1 MAAADAVA
9 DIGDDASL
17 AVGGFGLCGIPMDLI
32 GALAARGVR
41 GLRVISNNCGVD
53 DWGLGILLRAGQIA
67 RMTSSY
73 MGEHAEF
80 AKRFTAG
87 ELEVELVPQGTLAER
102 LRAGGSGIP
111 AFYTPVGTGTDIAAG
126 GMPLR
131 YGPAGEVAVV
141 SPPRETRLIGGTEV
155 VLEHAIVADFALVR
169 AEVADTEGNLVFHS
183 TARNFNPLCAMAG
196 RVTIAEAEEIVPAGS
211 LDPDHIHLP
220 GIFVQRLVQADRS
233 TAKRI
238 EKTGGLG
245 VTSAARARIAARG
258 ARELRDGMHVNLG
271 IGLPTAVPGYLDPA
285 CRVLLHSENGL
296 LGVGQFPAAGEADP
310 DVINAGKEPVTV
322 VPGASIFDSALSFA
336 MVRGGHLDL
345 ALLGGMQVSA
355 RGDLANWT
363 VPGKLIKGMGG
374 AMDIVR
380 GAKRVVVLMEHRA
393 RDGSSKLVPE
403 CTLPLTGRGVVDRV
417 ITDLAVLDVTASG
430 FVLREVAPGVTAD
443 DVRHATAAPVTVGD
457 GLTEMAV

>member
-1 MAAADAVA
+1 MTARDAAA
-9 DIGDDASL
+9 DIGDGASL

-32 GALAARGVR
+32 GALAASGVK

-80 AKRFTAG
+80 VQRFTSG

-111 AFYTPVGTGTDIAAG
+111 AFYTPVGAGTGIVAG
-126 GMPLR
+126 GMPVR
-131 YGPAGEVAVV
+131 YGPPGEVAAA
-141 SPPRETRLIGGTEV
+141 SPPRETRVLDGVEV

-169 AEVADTEGNLVFHS
+169 AAVADTDGNLVFHS

-196 RVTIAEAEEIVPAGS
+196 RIAIAEAEQVVPVGS
-211 LDPDHIHLP
+211 LDPDRIHLP
-220 GIFVQRLVQADRS
+220 GIFVQRVVQADRA
-233 TAKRI
+233 TPKRI
-238 EKTGGLG
+238 EKPGGDAAL
-245 VTSAARARIAARG
+245 SPARARIVARG
-258 ARELRDGMHVNLG
+258 AREPRDGMYVNLG
-271 IGLPTAVPGYLDPA
+271 IGLPTAVPSYLDPA
-285 CRVLLHSENGL
+285 TRVLLHSENGI
-296 LGVGQFPAAGEADP
+296 LGVGPFPAPGEADP
-310 DVINAGKEPVTV
+310 DLINAGKAPVTAV
-322 VPGASIFDSALSFA
+322 TGASIFDSALSFA

-355 RGDLANWT
+355 RGDLANWMVT
-363 VPGKLIKGMGG
+363 GNLIKGMGG

-393 RDGSSKLVPE
+393 KDGSSKLVPE
-403 CTLPLTGRGVVDRV
+403 CTLPLTGRGVVHRV
-417 ITDLAVLDVTASG
+417 ITDLAVLDITESG
-430 FVLREVAPGVTAD
+430 FLLREVAPGVTAD
-443 DVRHATAAPVTVGD
+443 DVRKATTAPVAVGAD
-457 GLTEMAV
+457 LTEMPV